1 MATENL
7 SPALRTPA
15 SSRPYAKAHPGYGK
29 RSASDQ
35 GPPRVEDFMLLPERE
50 RYIAGYVDHLPDGAA
65 MDIKTLAKNIPLY
78 GQMAIGSALRAL
90 TVAGHLRHARCQVSE
105 SGSRWVTL
113 TYWSRTAHDN
123 EWWGAFIEAEN
134 IRVTQ
139 EAAAAPTAPPPL
151 WAATEAPATRVTAEA
166 PVAPSERAPQPAPPA
181 PAPPFVPQQRTPEP
195 APSSPSPAYLA
206 LAQLGRI
213 EPRLALSAADCTV
226 LEELA
231 TAWLDRGVN
240 TDYLT
245 HALTSGLPA
254 QVGSPVG
261 FVRRRLHDKIPP
273 HLPTAP
279 APATPGAPVRRLLVE
294 CTECRTPGPS
304 EALPDGLCR
313 RCGTPAP
320 GATPETPADPPVDR
334 DIHALVSNLRC
345 LMKTP

>member
-15 SSRPYAKAHPGYGK
+15 SSRLYSKAHRGYGK
-29 RSASDQ
+29 RSAPDQ
-35 GPPRVEDFMLLPERE
+35 RQPRDDDFMMLPERE

-90 TVAGHLRHARCQVSE
+90 TVAGHLRHARCQVGE

-123 EWWGAFIEAEN
+123 EWWGAFTEAEN

-139 EAAAAPTAPPPL
+139 DAGAAPTAPPPP
-151 WAATEAPATRVTAEA
+151 WAPTEAPATQVPAEA
-166 PVAPSERAPQPAPPA
+166 PVAPSEPVPQPAPP
-181 PAPPFVPQQRTPEP
+181 PPVPSVPQQRTPEP
-195 APSSPSPAYLA
+195 APSGPSPAYLA

-213 EPRLALSAADCTV
+213 EPRLALSAADCAV
-226 LEELA
+226 LQELA
-231 TAWLDRGVN
+231 TGWLDRGVN

-254 QVGSPVG
+254 QVDSPVG

-273 HLPTAP
+273 YLPTAL
-279 APATPGAPVRRLLVE
+279 APATPSAPVRRLLVE
-294 CTECRTPGPS
+294 CTECGTPGPS
-304 EALPDGLCR
+304 GALPDGLCR

-320 GATPETPADPPVDR
+320 GAAPAILADPPVDR
-334 DIHALVSNLRC
+334 DIHALVGNLRR
-345 LMKTP
+345 LLKTP